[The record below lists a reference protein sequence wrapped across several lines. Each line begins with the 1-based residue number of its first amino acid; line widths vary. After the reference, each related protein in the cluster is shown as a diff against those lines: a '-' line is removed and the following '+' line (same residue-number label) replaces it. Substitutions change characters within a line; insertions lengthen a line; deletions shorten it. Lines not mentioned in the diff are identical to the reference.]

1 MSNRAATVHFHPLD
15 PRRSVLRVVLA
26 CALGVATFLG
36 LAEWSRSVAALA
48 AWDVAA
54 LVFLTLVWLTIAP
67 ADAHATQRRAGSE
80 DPGRTFVWIVAF
92 VASGVSLFAATMIAR
107 SAKSLPPDECR
118 AVIALSLGA
127 VALAWSLTHSAF
139 TLRYAHLYYRE
150 DREGVGGVELPGGQR
165 PTYFDFAYFAFTI
178 GMCFQVSDVT
188 VTSRQIRRAVLLHA
202 VLSFAY
208 NTLVLAFVLNLV
220 FSVAA

>member
-1 MSNRAATVHFHPLD
+1 VNRRAAAPHPHRMD
-15 PRRSVLRVVLA
+15 PRRAAHRVVLA
-26 CALGVATFLG
+26 CALGAATFSG
-36 LAEWSRSVAALA
+36 LAGWSRAVAALA
-48 AWDVAA
+48 AWDVAS
-54 LVFLTLVWLTIAP
+54 LVLLTLAWLTIAP
-67 ADAHATQRRAGSE
+67 ADARATQRRAGSE
-80 DPGRTFVWIVAF
+80 DPGRTLVWIVVF
-92 VASGVSLFAATMIAR
+92 IASGVSLFAATMLAR
-107 SAKSLPPDECR
+107 GAKALPPEECR

-127 VALAWSLTHSAF
+127 VALAWSLTHTAF

-150 DREGVGGVELPGGQR
+150 DHEGVGGVELPGGHR

-220 FSVAA
+220 FGMAG